1 MELINDEAY
10 KYDISPIVSGGCKAE
25 NFYNLKE
32 LKYASSAGFSNVSW
46 LEREGK
52 KSSNEMKTAEFVD
65 LLNQDQEE
73 DVWTR
78 DENINEGYPILKW
91 QMENN

>member
-1 MELINDEAY
+1 MIFSD
-10 KYDISPIVSGGCKAE
+10 
-25 NFYNLKE
+25 
-32 LKYASSAGFSNVSW
+32 GFSNGTW
-46 LEREGK
+46 LYREIK